1 MLKTLSTILLAL
13 AVTGLALSSL
23 STPAHAAE
31 ADDKKP
37 VEVTLL
43 GYSVASSVYKKL
55 IPAFQKEWKEKH
67 GQDVKFVESYAG
79 SAKQTDD
86 ILKGKEADILVTNL
100 QSLVTPLVDKG
111 YVHADWDKRLPNGA
125 SPVTSSIAL
134 IVRPGNPKNIQT
146 WSDIAAPGIS
156 IVALNPQTSG
166 NARWG
171 LLAGYLTELNT
182 KDQKA
187 ADQYIYNVV
196 ANTKT
201 LSTGG
206 REATDNFVKNGV
218 GDVLITFENEA
229 VFIDK
234 VTGGEKL
241 QYVIPASNV
250 QTDFPVTVIDKNV
263 DKKGT
268 RKVAEGFVQFL
279 YMPTAQ
285 QIFADFG
292 YRATDKDIAQKQA
305 ATLPK
310 ISKSHT
316 IAQAGGW
323 PTIDKALFE
332 KGALYDKALQ
342 AAQKK

>member
-1 MLKTLSTILLAL
+1 MLKTFLTLL
-13 AVTGLALSSL
+13 AVTGLALTSAVA
-23 STPAHAAE
+23 PALAAE

-86 ILKGKEADILVTNL
+86 ILKGKEADILATNL

-134 IVRPGNPKNIQT
+134 IVRPNNPKKIKT
-146 WSDIAAPGIS
+146 WSDIAAPGIG
-156 IVALNPQTSG
+156 IVALNPKTSG

-171 LLAGYLTELNT
+171 VLAGYLTELNT

-187 ADQYIYNVV
+187 ADQYVHSIV

-206 REATDNFVKNGV
+206 REATDSFIKNGV

-234 VTGGEKL
+234 ITGGEKL
-241 QYVIPASNV
+241 EYVIPASNV

-279 YMPTAQ
+279 YTPAAQ

-292 YRATDKDIAQKQA
+292 YRATDKAIAEKQA
-305 ATLPK
+305 AK
-310 ISKSHT
+310 IAKVEKSYT
-316 IAQAGGW
+316 IGQAGGW
-323 PTIDKALFE
+323 PAIDKALFAE
-332 KGALYDKALQ
+332 GALYDKALE
-342 AAQKK
+342 ASKKK